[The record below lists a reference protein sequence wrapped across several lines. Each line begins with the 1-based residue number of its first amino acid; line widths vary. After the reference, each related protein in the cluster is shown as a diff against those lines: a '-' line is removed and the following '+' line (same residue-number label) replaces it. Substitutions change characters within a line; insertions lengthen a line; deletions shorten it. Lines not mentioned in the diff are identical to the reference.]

1 MAEFS
6 HYLDPRISLEDRL
19 VDAFTELE
27 ISEEQQVAIRAI
39 LAPLKMKNDAT
50 YYHYEHSLRV
60 AFVARRIAAF
70 MHLDEKALFYA
81 GLLHDV
87 GKMLTDD
94 KTLGKVSGWTAA
106 DTEEMK
112 SHPMD
117 GYRLLKGRFDFSA
130 EIIVRHHVFQRDGY
144 PNEPVDPTH
153 DYSKGTHATIAFYA
167 RLLALADVF
176 DAMHRVN
183 EKSGVMR
190 AFTGEEIKERLL
202 EMNPDQV
209 RLIESL
215 YREGIFPMRTFPSA

>member
-6 HYLDPRISLEDRL
+6 NYLDPSISLEARL
-19 VDAFTELE
+19 LIAFAELE
-27 ISEEQQVAIRAI
+27 IIKEQQDAIRAI
-39 LAPLKMKNDAT
+39 LAPLKMKNAAT

-60 AFVARRIAAF
+60 AFLGRRIAAF

-94 KTLGKVSGWTAA
+94 KTLGKVSGWTSA

-130 EIIVRHHVFQRDGY
+130 EIIVRHHVFQRNGY
-144 PNEPVDPTH
+144 PEEPDESTH
-153 DYSKGTHATIAFYA
+153 DYSKGTKATIAFCA

-190 AFTGEEIKERLL
+190 AFTSDEIKERLI

-215 YREGIFPMRTFPSA
+215 YKEGIFPMESFPSA